1 MQVSQNQRITQL
13 LSSLKKSSIKTE
25 KEFGEIIG
33 EDKKGISDLKH
44 GRKKLRVE
52 HIEAIKQAFPEINTT
67 WLLSGEG
74 SMYHGQEQDNLVT
87 IPVTESSQRG
97 IAYYNFEV
105 SAGPIEMFHDDK
117 EVAERIFIPG
127 FNDCD
132 MAINVWGDSM
142 YPHYVAGDIILAKQ
156 IHDKSIILYGEAYLI
171 ITKELRVL
179 KIIKKHEDPS
189 KVILRSA
196 NDNYDDVDLERDKIL
211 NLYLVKG
218 KVKRN
223 AI

>member
-1 MQVSQNQRITQL
+1 MSQNTRLEELIAYL
-13 LSSLKKSSIKTE
+13 KRENKISSQKD
-25 KEFGEIIG
+25 FGEKIG
-33 EDKKGISDLKH
+33 ENPPGISDLKS
-44 GRKKLRVE
+44 GKKRLRVD
-52 HIEAIKQAFPEINTT
+52 HIEAIKKHFPEVNTT
-67 WLLSGEG
+67 WLLSGVGE
-74 SMYHGQEQDNLVT
+74 MYLDKETLSKIGH
-87 IPVTESSQRG
+87 PHESPSTG

-105 SAGPIEMFHDDK
+105 SAGPIEMFQDDK

-156 IHDKSIILYGEAYLI
+156 IHDKSIVLYGEAYLI
-171 ITKELRVL
+171 ITQELRVL